1 MKYCGIDLHS
11 NNSVVVVSDEE
22 DRIVFNQ
29 RLPNDLRHIRAA
41 LEAHRADLAGVVI
54 ESTYNWYWLVD
65 GLMDAGYRVHLAHPS
80 AIKKYEGLKHSGDF
94 ADAAYLAQL
103 LRLGLLAEG
112 YIYPREERGARDLA
126 RKRMQLVRYRTAQ
139 ILSIENILIRQTG
152 GRMKGE
158 AVKRLTTEQVEAFGF
173 EPDVALAME
182 ANRAV
187 SQALGEQIEALERRL
202 KERVRLRPEYRL
214 LKTVPGI
221 GETLATT
228 IMLETGC
235 IGRFAQVGNFSSYC
249 RCVES
254 LRESNGRKK
263 GEGNTRNGNKYL
275 AWAFVEAANFALR
288 YCPQAKSF
296 YDRKRS
302 KTNRVLA
309 IKALAHKL
317 CAGLLPHAAGAKAL
331 RREPMFRVTAK
342 GGEPGKR
349 TGVKLLR

>member
-11 NNSVVVVSDEE
+11 NNSVVIVSDEE
-22 DRIVFNQ
+22 DRIVFSK
-29 RLPNDLRHIRAA
+29 RLANDLRQIGAA
-41 LEAHRADLAGVVI
+41 LEPHREDLTGVVI

-65 GLMDAGYRVHLAHPS
+65 GLMATGYQVHLAHPS

-139 ILSIENILIRQTG
+139 ILSIEGILMRQTG
-152 GRMKGE
+152 ARMKGE
-158 AVKRLTTEQVEAFGF
+158 AVKRLTAEQVDAFAF
-173 EPDVALAME
+173 APDVSLAVE

-187 SQALGEQIEALERRL
+187 SQTLSQQIEALEKRL
-202 KERVRLRPEYRL
+202 KQRVILRPEYHL

-221 GETLATT
+221 GDVLATT
-228 IMLETGC
+228 IMLETGT
-235 IGRFAQVGNFSSYC
+235 INRFTQVGNFSSYC
-249 RCVES
+249 RCVDS
-254 LRESNGRKK
+254 LKESNGKRK
-263 GEGNTRNGNKYL
+263 GEGNTKNGNKYL

-288 YCPQAKSF
+288 CCPQAKRF
-296 YDRKRS
+296 YDRKKS

-309 IKALAHKL
+309 LKALAHKL
-317 CAGLLPHAAGAKAL
+317 ARACYHML
-331 RREPMFRVTAK
+331 RDQKPFDVHLCF
-342 GGEPGKR
+342 G
-349 TGVKLLR
+349 